1 MRKNSR
7 WSDQMQPKFTIPLF
21 KLNRKGMA
29 RFLGTL
35 EARIMEIVW
44 KKETVSVQEVC
55 NVMGKG
61 TNYKTVMTV
70 MNRLFEKG
78 FLERKKVSRAFVYS
92 AQVNRAEFLEQASHQ
107 IVTGLVS
114 DFPELAMTQFVDVL
128 GEQDPDALATLQKLA
143 KERSK
148 RK

>member
-1 MRKNSR
+1 M
-7 WSDQMQPKFTIPLF
+7 PHKFSIPQF
-21 KLNRKGMA
+21 KLNHKGMA

-55 NVMGKG
+55 DKMGKG

-70 MNRLFEKG
+70 MNRLVEKE

-92 AQVNRAEFLEQASHQ
+92 ARLNRAEFLEQASHQ

-114 DFPELAMTQFVDVL
+114 DFGELAMAQFVDVL
-128 GEQDPDALATLQKLA
+128 GEQDPDALETLQKLA
-143 KERSK
+143 KERSEQK
-148 RK
+148 